1 MSHHSVYGLHM
12 AVTDTNVF
20 MLTGGSDM
28 RARFWDLSYPANSF
42 ILAGAASDPVQQTGV
57 NYRYIQL

>member
-1 MSHHSVYGLHM
+1 M

-57 NYRYIQL
+57 NYRYTQL